1 MKTTTHFT
9 EIVKGIIADAYDA
22 RNIGEWHALFNW
34 YDETNSD
41 KVAHDTFAD
50 ILNTRVIE
58 AMTEIYKEIEKEI
71 RDANEQARWETRYWH
86 ERDYGGR
93 L

>member
-1 MKTTTHFT
+1 MEITTNFT
-9 EIVKGIIADAYDA
+9 KMVRNIIADAYDA
-22 RNIGEWHALFNW
+22 QNIGEWQALFNW

-41 KVAHDTFAD
+41 KAPHDTFAD

-58 AMTEIYKEIEKEI
+58 AMTKIYKEIEKEI
-71 RDANEQARWETRYWH
+71 RDADEMARWETRYWH

>member
-1 MKTTTHFT
+1 MEITTNFT
-9 EIVKGIIADAYDA
+9 KMVRNIIADAYDA
-22 RNIGEWHALFNW
+22 QNIGEWQALFNW

-41 KVAHDTFAD
+41 KAPHDTFAD

-58 AMTEIYKEIEKEI
+58 AMTKIYKEIEKEI
-71 RDANEQARWETRYWH
+71 RDAVEMARWETRYWH

>member
-1 MKTTTHFT
+1 METTTNFT
-9 EIVKGIIADAYDA
+9 EMVRGIIADAYDA
-22 RNIGEWHALFNW
+22 QNIGEWQALFNW

-41 KVAHDTFAD
+41 KAPHDTFAD

-58 AMTEIYKEIEKEI
+58 AMTKIYKEIEKET
-71 RDANEQARWETRYWH
+71 RDADEQARWETRYWH

>member
-1 MKTTTHFT
+1 METTTNFT
-9 EIVKGIIADAYDA
+9 EMVRNIIADAYDA
-22 RNIGEWHALFNW
+22 QNIGEWQALFNW
-34 YDETNSD
+34 YDETNRD
-41 KVAHDTFAD
+41 KAPHDTFAD

-58 AMTEIYKEIEKEI
+58 AMTKIYKEIEKEI
-71 RDANEQARWETRYWH
+71 RDADEQARWETRYWH

>member
-1 MKTTTHFT
+1 METTTNFT
-9 EIVKGIIADAYDA
+9 EMVRNIIADAYDA
-22 RNIGEWHALFNW
+22 QNIGEWQALFNW
-34 YDETNSD
+34 YDETNND
-41 KVAHDTFAD
+41 KAPHDTFAD

-58 AMTEIYKEIEKEI
+58 AMTKIYKEIEKEI
-71 RDANEQARWETRYWH
+71 RDADEQARWETRYWH

>member
-1 MKTTTHFT
+1 MKTTTHFR

-22 RNIGEWHALFNW
+22 LNIVEWHALSNW

-58 AMTEIYKEIEKEI
+58 AMAEIYKEIEKEI
-71 RDANEQARWETRYWH
+71 RDADEQARWETRYWH